1 MAWKSKTQLLL
12 ISDNGVD
19 QPAGIQE
26 TVAGYNGTVPD
37 WVLRDVMKRES
48 SPVTTVSPVSKEA
61 FPPSG
66 KVELIPRGRVYKLLE
81 FMWDRDVAS
90 YDDLIAVVLESEAP
104 PQTIRSLL
112 SRTNVTLRV
121 IAETWTLH
129 ADSRSLVVRK
139 RNLQNPKKRNSK

>member
-1 MAWKSKTQLLL
+1 MAWKSKTQLF

-26 TVAGYNGTVPD
+26 TVAGYNGSVPD
-37 WVLRDVMKRES
+37 WVLRDVMKR
-48 SPVTTVSPVSKEA
+48 VSPPVDTGDTVVKEA

-81 FMWDRDVAS
+81 YMWDRDVAS
-90 YDDLIAVVLESEAP
+90 YDDIIADVLDAEAP

-139 RNLQNPKKRNSK
+139 RNRQNPKKRNSK